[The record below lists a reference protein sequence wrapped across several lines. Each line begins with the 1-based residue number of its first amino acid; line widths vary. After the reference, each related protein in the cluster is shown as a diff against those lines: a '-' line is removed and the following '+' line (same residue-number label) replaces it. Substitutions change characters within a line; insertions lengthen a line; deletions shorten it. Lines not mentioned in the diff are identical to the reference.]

1 MPSSLDDDS
10 EKLVPG
16 QFRHSSVRWYIL
28 LLTGFLGMVQ
38 SLIWMGWGTVA
49 QSMYYAYPG
58 WDDTDIGLLGNWGE
72 IMFLVFSVPVTWLI
86 QTQGAR

>member
-1 MPSSLDDDS
+1 MPSSIEDDG

-16 QFRHSSVRWYIL
+16 QFRQSRVRWYIL

>member
-1 MPSSLDDDS
+1 MPASLENDE

-16 QFRHSSVRWYIL
+16 QFRQSKVRWYIL

-49 QSMYYAYPG
+49 Q
-58 WDDTDIGLLGNWGE
+58 E
-72 IMFLVFSVPVTWLI
+72 II
-86 QTQGAR
+86 RKYI